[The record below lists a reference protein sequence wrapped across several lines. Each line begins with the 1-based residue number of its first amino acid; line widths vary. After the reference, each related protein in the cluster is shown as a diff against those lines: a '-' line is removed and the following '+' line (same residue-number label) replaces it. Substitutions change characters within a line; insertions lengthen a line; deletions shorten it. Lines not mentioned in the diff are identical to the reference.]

1 MQPGDIVRATA
12 GKDRG
17 KVFLLLSVSDGKG
30 YIANGR
36 RRKVQRPKG
45 KSPGHLTLL
54 ERGILPPS
62 VTNKTVRNL
71 LRPFYTQHKEE
82 T

>member
-1 MQPGDIVRATA
+1 MRPGDIVRATA

-17 KVFLLLSVSDGKG
+17 KVFLVLRSTAGMA

-45 KSPGHLTLL
+45 KSEKHLCLIAQGTL
-54 ERGILPPS
+54 PVF
-62 VTNKTVRNL
+62 VTNQTVRNL